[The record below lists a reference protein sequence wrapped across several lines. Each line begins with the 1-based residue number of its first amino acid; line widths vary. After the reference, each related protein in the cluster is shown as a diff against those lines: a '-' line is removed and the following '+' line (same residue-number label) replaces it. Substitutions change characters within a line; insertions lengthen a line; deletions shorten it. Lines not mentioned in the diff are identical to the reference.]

1 MIDNELQNKKIL
13 VIVCALFYPIKHI
26 AAFRLNSIVKYW
38 NQNNY
43 EVKVYTYGEVNSTFE
58 YYGAR
63 VHTIVGSKIF
73 RIRKQQPKMSKWKH
87 NLYSLNNKII
97 RFFSKE
103 DYPGWQRNVIN
114 LIRKEN
120 SKIDVLFT
128 SFSPV
133 DSHLIGLELK
143 EFYKNSFWI
152 ADMRDEMSQ
161 NQMLS
166 EIERQYYFKI
176 ERKVLV
182 NANLITAV
190 SAPIIEGFK
199 RDTGL
204 IKCDF
209 LEVRNGF
216 DHDIEPTEEKGEV
229 FTFIYA
235 GTFYGNRKP
244 NTFFEA
250 LVELQLDGKLPN
262 NWGIVFIGTPRNFD
276 IPPSI
281 ESNVNFLDQMDNVEV
296 INKLCQA
303 DCQLLIHPPSAA
315 KGIFTGKLF
324 DYLSV
329 KRPILALVDP
339 NDVAASLIKQ
349 YKSGFV
355 CDFYSK
361 EEIKSG
367 ILDSILVWKGELQ
380 LDFESE
386 QIKLLHRKK
395 QVETLYSF
403 VSERI
408 NDKSD
413 E

>member
-1 MIDNELQNKKIL
+1 MIVNELQNKKTL
-13 VIVCALFYPIKHI
+13 VIVCALFYPTKHI

-38 NQNNY
+38 DQDNY
-43 EVKVYTYGEVNSTFE
+43 DVKVYTYGESSSLFE
-58 YYGAR
+58 YYGAS
-63 VHTIVGSKIF
+63 VQTIKGSNLY
-73 RIRKQQPKMSKWKH
+73 RIRKQQAKMSKWKH
-87 NLYSLNNKII
+87 NLYSLNNKLI

-103 DYPGWQRNVIN
+103 DYPGWRSNVIE

-120 SKIDVLFT
+120 SKIDVLLT

-143 EFYKNSFWI
+143 KSYNDLFWI

-166 EIERQYYFKI
+166 VRERDYYYKI
-176 ERKVLV
+176 ESKVLA

-190 SAPIIEGFK
+190 SAPIVDGFK
-199 RDTGL
+199 
-204 IKCDF
+204 INSNKVKCDF
-209 LEVRNGF
+209 LEVRNGY
-216 DHDIEPTEEKGEV
+216 DHDIEPKEIKGEV

-250 LVELQLDGKLPN
+250 LVSLQKDGKLPIK
-262 NWGIVFIGTPRNFD
+262 WQILFIGTPKNFE
-276 IPPSI
+276 IPQSI
-281 ESNVNFLDQMDNVEV
+281 ESNVQFVDQMDNIEV
-296 INKLCQA
+296 INKLCVA

-339 NDVAASLIKQ
+339 NDVAASLINA

-355 CDFYSK
+355 CDFFSI

-367 ILDSILVWKGELQ
+367 ILNSILVWKGEMKM
-380 LDFESE
+380 DYENVE
-386 QIKLLHRKK
+386 IKLLHRRK

-408 NDKSD
+408 NDKSN